1 VEIDRKKDGSKIETV
16 AENRLGD
23 EMVGRTRHADS
34 RTEIRPEAKG
44 PTETWIGV
52 IYSLGF

>member
-16 AENRLGD
+16 AENRLCD
-23 EMVGRTRHADS
+23 ELVGRTRHADS
-34 RTEIRPEAKG
+34 RAEIRPEAKG
-44 PTETWIGV
+44 PAKTWIDV